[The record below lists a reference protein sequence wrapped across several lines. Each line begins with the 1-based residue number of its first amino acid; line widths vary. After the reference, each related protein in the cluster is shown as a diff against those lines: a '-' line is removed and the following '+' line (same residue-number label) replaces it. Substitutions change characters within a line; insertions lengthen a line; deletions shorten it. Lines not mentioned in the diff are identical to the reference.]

1 MAEESL
7 RCVAFAYRTLDLNYV
22 PNEEE
27 RINWELPDNELA
39 LIGIVGMKVHA
50 KQTMIS
56 ELWYL
61 LYLKQC

>member
-7 RCVAFAYRTLDLNYV
+7 RCVAFACRNLDLNYV

-56 ELWYL
+56 EL
-61 LYLKQC
+61 